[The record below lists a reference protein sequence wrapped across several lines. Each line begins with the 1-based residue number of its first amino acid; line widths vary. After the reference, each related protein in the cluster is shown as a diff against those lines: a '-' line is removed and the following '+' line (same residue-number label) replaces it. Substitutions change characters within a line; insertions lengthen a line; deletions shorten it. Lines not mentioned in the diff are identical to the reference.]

1 MSRSAPQHPSA
12 STVDL
17 ARFEAACARRELVV
31 GVVGLGGVGLP
42 LAAAYVEAGFRV
54 VGFDRDARRV
64 RELAEGRD
72 VLRYQS
78 LAARLAVSG
87 RFEVAGDPERLACC
101 SAVFVCVP
109 TPLDAGGALD
119 AEPLSQAVQAL
130 AGVLPRGALVV
141 VESTLPPGGTRALVA
156 EAFVA
161 RGRADLLVAHSPER
175 EDPGAGRALRA
186 VPKLVA
192 GGDERSLRAAR
203 ALHER
208 VFEAV
213 VPTESLEVAEAA
225 KLYENAYRSVNIALA
240 NEFASACSAM
250 GLDARAVLDAAATK
264 PFGFQRFDPGPG
276 MGGHCIPKDARL
288 LANAARA
295 AGASAELLELAARIH
310 ARRPLQ
316 VVEECAAKLARPLA
330 GARVLLLG
338 VAYKRDVDV
347 TTHAPAL
354 VVARELARAGALV
367 RWHDPLLGA
376 EAPLEDHEGRALPR
390 LELLDAAALEEAD
403 LVVVLTDHRCID
415 WELVRTRARAV
426 LDTRGALRRGG

>member
-1 MSRSAPQHPSA
+1 MDDR
-12 STVDL
+12 
-17 ARFEAACARRELVV
+17 AAGGRRADPVV

-42 LAAAYVEAGFRV
+42 LAAAYVEAGFSV
-54 VGFDRDARRV
+54 MGHDRDARRV
-64 RELAEGRD
+64 RELAAGRD
-72 VLRYQS
+72 VLRHQS
-78 LAARLAVSG
+78 LAARLLESG
-87 RFEVAGDPERLACC
+87 RFVATTDPERLSGCGA
-101 SAVFVCVP
+101 AFVCVP
-109 TPLDAGGALD
+109 TPLGVSGFLD
-119 AEPLSQAVQAL
+119 EEPLSSAVTAL

-156 EAFVA
+156 GALVEA
-161 RGRADLLVAHSPER
+161 GRADLLVAHSPER
-175 EDPGAGRALRA
+175 EDPGAGRALRG

-192 GGDERSLRAAR
+192 GRDEASLRAAR

-208 VFEAV
+208 VFDSV

-240 NEFASACSAM
+240 NEFAAACGAM

-310 ARRPLQ
+310 ERRPLQ
-316 VVEECAAKLARPLA
+316 VVAECAKRLDRPLA
-330 GARVLLLG
+330 GAQVLLIG
-338 VAYKRDVDV
+338 IAYKRDVDV

-354 VVARELARAGALV
+354 VVARELARAGARV
-367 RWHDPLLGA
+367 GWHDPLLGA
-376 EAPLEDHEGRALPR
+376 DRVVEDHEGRALPR
-390 LELLDAAALEEAD
+390 LERLAAESLATAD

-415 WELVRTRARAV
+415 WDLVRESARRV
-426 LDTRGALRRGG
+426 LDTRGALRRGD